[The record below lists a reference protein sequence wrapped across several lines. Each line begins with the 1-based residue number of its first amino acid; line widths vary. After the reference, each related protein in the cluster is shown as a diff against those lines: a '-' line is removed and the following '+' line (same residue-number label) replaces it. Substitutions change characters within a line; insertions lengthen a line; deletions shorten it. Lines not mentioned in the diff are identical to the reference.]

1 LANRLSCASSPPTK
15 DNKNEDSK
23 KFRDNVAII
32 MMAPHRYLLSLY
44 QYCWAL
50 TGGAVAEAQKIG
62 TATRILTAVNGDY
75 GSVEVREPVHKDENI
90 RTSKSGLGEFVFA
103 DGTRFAV
110 GAGSSVKLDKFVYDD
125 SQSVQKLSIRAA
137 KGTFRWISGRSKSSA
152 YEIKTPVGTI
162 GIRGTKFDFYVGA
175 DGTTAIV
182 LLGGAVRFCGTGG
195 CVQLRRKCDCVIAKP
210 RQRPTVTRASRR
222 TLTTLGNA
230 RALPFLTGTQTL
242 SGGFGASTGCGMS
255 MAAATEPGRNNQ
267 QRSAPDRSAPNRE
280 APARSNSPARSA
292 PDRSAPNT
300 EAPAPNRPDAPA
312 PNRPDAPTPNNPDP
326 PGTPEATKRG
336 HGYGDENHTHAHDP
350 QGKAKGQGRGR
361 GNER

>member
-1 LANRLSCASSPPTK
+1 MT
-15 DNKNEDSK
+15 
-23 KFRDNVAII
+23 
-32 MMAPHRYLLSLY
+32 HRYLLSLPVLL
-44 QYCWAL
+44 AL
-50 TGGAVAEAQKIG
+50 TGGAVAEAQRIG

-75 GSVEVREPVHKDENI
+75 GSVEVKEPVHRNENI

-125 SQSVQKLSIRAA
+125 SRSIQKLSIRAA

-182 LLGGAVRFCGTGG
+182 LLSGAVRFCGAGG
-195 CVQLRRKCDCVIAKP
+195 CVQLQRRCDCVIAKP

-255 MAAATEPGRNNQ
+255 MASTEPGGNNQ
-267 QRSAPDRSAPNRE
+267 ERSAPDRSGPNGE
-280 APARSNSPARSA
+280 APTRSNSPARSESPA
-292 PDRSAPNT
+292 SPNSST
-300 EAPAPNRPDAPA
+300 PTPNRPDAST
-312 PNRPDAPTPNNPDP
+312 PNRPDAPTPNNPPDP

-336 HGYGDENHTHAHDP
+336 HGNGDNNHTHVHDP

-361 GNER
+361 GNRR

>member
-1 LANRLSCASSPPTK
+1 
-15 DNKNEDSK
+15 
-23 KFRDNVAII
+23 
-32 MMAPHRYLLSLY
+32 MPHRYLLSLPVLL
-44 QYCWAL
+44 AL

-195 CVQLRRKCDCVIAKP
+195 CVQLQRRCDCVIAKP

-255 MAAATEPGRNNQ
+255 MAATQPGGNNQ

-280 APARSNSPARSA
+280 APARSNSPARSE
-292 PDRSAPNT
+292 S
-300 EAPAPNRPDAPA
+300 PASPNRSTPA

-336 HGYGDENHTHAHDP
+336 HGYGDKNHTHAHDP

-361 GNER
+361 GNLR

>member
-1 LANRLSCASSPPTK
+1 MT
-15 DNKNEDSK
+15 
-23 KFRDNVAII
+23 
-32 MMAPHRYLLSLY
+32 HGYLLSLPVLL
-44 QYCWAL
+44 AL
-50 TGGAVAEAQKIG
+50 TGGAVAEAQRIG

-75 GSVEVREPVHKDENI
+75 GSVEVKEPVHKNENI

-125 SQSVQKLSIRAA
+125 SRSIQKLSIRAA

-182 LLGGAVRFCGTGG
+182 LLSGAVRFCGAGG
-195 CVQLRRKCDCVIAKP
+195 CVQLQRRCDCVIAKP

-255 MAAATEPGRNNQ
+255 MASTEPGGNNQ
-267 QRSAPDRSAPNRE
+267 ERSAPDRSGPNRE
-280 APARSNSPARSA
+280 APTRSNSPTRSESPASPNGESPARSNSPARSDSPA
-292 PDRSAPNT
+292 SPNGST
-300 EAPAPNRPDAPA
+300 PAPNN
-312 PNRPDAPTPNNPDP
+312 PNDP
-326 PGTPEATKRG
+326 PGTPDANKRG
-336 HGYGDENHTHAHDP
+336 HGLGDENHTHVHDP
-350 QGKAKGQGRGR
+350 QGNAKGQGRGR
-361 GNER
+361 GNRR

>member
-1 LANRLSCASSPPTK
+1 
-15 DNKNEDSK
+15 
-23 KFRDNVAII
+23 
-32 MMAPHRYLLSLY
+32 MPHRYLLSLSVLL
-44 QYCWAL
+44 AL

-125 SQSVQKLSIRAA
+125 SRSVQKLSIRAA

-182 LLGGAVRFCGTGG
+182 LLGGAVRFCGAGG
-195 CVQLRRKCDCVIAKP
+195 CVQLQRKCDCLIAKP

-255 MAAATEPGRNNQ
+255 MAATEPGKNNQ
-267 QRSAPDRSAPNRE
+267 ERSAPARSAPNRE
-280 APARSNSPARSA
+280 APARSNSPARSESPA
-292 PDRSAPNT
+292 SPNGST
-300 EAPAPNRPDAPA
+300 PS
-312 PNRPDAPTPNNPDP
+312 PNRPDAPTPNNPPDP